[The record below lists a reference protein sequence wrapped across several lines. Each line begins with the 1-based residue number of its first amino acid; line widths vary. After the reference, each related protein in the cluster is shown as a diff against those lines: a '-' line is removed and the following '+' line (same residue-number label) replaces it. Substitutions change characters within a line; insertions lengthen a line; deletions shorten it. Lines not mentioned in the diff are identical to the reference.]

1 MSVKNLGKVK
11 GEDGKSAYQ
20 IWLDLG
26 NVGTEEDFLNSFKE
40 ENYKLKNKKISLI
53 GDSIT
58 TFKGYIPTGYGE
70 CYPYGDIQK
79 VEHTWWKQLIDETG
93 MILVKNCSW
102 GGSTVTGDSAS
113 TTNAFAGCSTAR
125 INALKDGNNIPDII
139 ICYIGINDFGRNAN
153 FPLGNYVGRTAI
165 PSEGTITNFTDAY
178 GLMIKKIMSTYTSS
192 KLYCCSL
199 LETPSISYDSVGQH
213 EFPTIS
219 SNVTVSEYNE
229 RIELLC
235 KNIGAEFI
243 DLHSCGINYWNSSK
257 YMIDELHPNFA
268 GATLIK
274 NKVKSKLL
282 NDY

>member
-1 MSVKNLGKVK
+1 MSVKNLGRVK

-26 NVGTEEDFLNSFKE
+26 NVGTEEDFLKSLKE
-40 ENYKLKNKKISLI
+40 ENYKLKDKKISLL

-58 TFKGYIPTGYGE
+58 TFSGYIPNGYARF
-70 CYPYGDIQK
+70 YPAGDIQK
-79 VEHTWWKQLIDETG
+79 VEQTWWKQLIDETG

-102 GGSTVTGDSAS
+102 SGSCVTGHSSSTSSAS
-113 TTNAFAGCSTAR
+113 AGCSTAR
-125 INALKDGNNIPDII
+125 VNDLTDGVNIPDII
-139 ICYIGINDFGRNAN
+139 ICFIGINDFTNSTSK
-153 FPLGNYVGRTAI
+153 PLGNYIGRSPI
-165 PSEGTITNFTDAY
+165 PVDGTITNFADAY
-178 GLMIKKIMSTYTSS
+178 AIMMKKILEKYPSS

-199 LETPSISYDSVGQH
+199 LEASIEHVDNVGQR
-213 EFPTIS
+213 EFPTI
-219 SNVTVSEYNE
+219 NNDVVVSEYNE

-243 DLHSCGINYWNSSK
+243 DLHSCGINYWNLSR
-257 YMIDELHPNFA
+257 YTIDGLHPNIA